1 MSIFYVIL
9 VYTTYCISCTV
20 ECVQSPSA
28 FFAKR
33 LFKAM
38 DGAGTD
44 DTTLIRIIISRSEID
59 LGNIKEEFERLYD
72 RTLLSAVK
80 VEL

>member
-1 MSIFYVIL
+1 MLEAMSAI
-9 VYTTYCISCTV
+9 V
-20 ECVQSPSA
+20 ECVQSPAS
-28 FFAKR
+28 FFANR

-44 DTTLIRIIISRSEID
+44 DDTLIRIIISRSEID
-59 LGNIKEEFERLYD
+59 LGNIKLEFERIYD

-80 VEL
+80 VNKLILLATDE

>member
-1 MSIFYVIL
+1 
-9 VYTTYCISCTV
+9 
-20 ECVQSPSA
+20 
-28 FFAKR
+28 
-33 LFKAM
+33 M

-80 VEL
+80 VTRFCVLTVFS